1 MNQYKK
7 IFKYDNV
14 ELDFLPDA
22 ISAIAE
28 HALKLDTGARGIKQI
43 LENILFDYNFN
54 IDKYKNKKVVI
65 DREYVKKAI

>member
-1 MNQYKK
+1 MPYLQY
-7 IFKYDNV
+7 
-14 ELDFLPDA
+14 
-22 ISAIAE
+22 
-28 HALKLDTGARGIKQI
+28 ALKLDTGARGIKQI